1 MINRISFSFFYFY
14 RSSYLE
20 KRAVLDWMLEKQN
33 EGFNRLVVC
42 LIIIR
47 LDYLIIIQ
55 FKIRALLL
63 KY

>member
-1 MINRISFSFFYFY
+1 
-14 RSSYLE
+14 
-20 KRAVLDWMLEKQN
+20 MLEKQN

-42 LIIIR
+42 LIR

-63 KY
+63 KYTFLLNSKIGIKLKNFLRKKELQCTI

>member
-42 LIIIR
+42 LIR

>member
-1 MINRISFSFFYFY
+1 
-14 RSSYLE
+14 
-20 KRAVLDWMLEKQN
+20 MLEKQN

-42 LIIIR
+42 LIR
-47 LDYLIIIQ
+47 LDYLIINIIQ